1 MVLYSLVWSCMALYG
16 LVWSF
21 TVFYGLILSST
32 VLYGIVWFCIGLY
45 GGFRDLTLCHPAY
58 WILVKVR
65 GGVLRTHSY
74 I

>member
-1 MVLYSLVWSCMALYG
+1 MVDTGYMLSLKGRNLYSA
-16 LVWSF
+16 
-21 TVFYGLILSST
+21 FYNVYTIVYAYIILQMQT
-32 VLYGIVWFCIGLY
+32 
-45 GGFRDLTLCHPAY
+45 LTLCHPAY